1 MRKLR
6 WVGILALAPSLAVMP
21 SVAFAWPWSTD
32 MSNQISIKPQH
43 GPIGVRPFPEHSVP
57 VPSTKTS
64 KRVADL
70 VEAEKLVNPV
80 PASAASI
87 HNGQK
92 LFEIFCSACHN
103 YSGKGDAPV
112 GLKLSLRP
120 FDLTSDGVQKT
131 ISEGFIFGY
140 ITFGGAVMPSYAD
153 DLYPSERWDI
163 INFVRH
169 GLLQYSKDYLDKQA
183 KQAKPASGN
192 AK

>member
-1 MRKLR
+1 MKKMR
-6 WVGILALAPSLAVMP
+6 WVEILALASSLTLIPSM
-21 SVAFAWPWSTD
+21 AFAWPWSTD

-43 GPIGVRPFPEHSVP
+43 GPIGVSPFPARSVP

-64 KRVADL
+64 MRVADRD
-70 VEAEKLVNPV
+70 EAEKLANPV

-103 YSGKGDAPV
+103 FSGKGDGLV
-112 GLKLSLRP
+112 GMKLTLQP
-120 FDLTSDGVQKT
+120 FDLTSDGVQKD

-153 DLYPSERWDI
+153 DLSPNERWDV

-169 GLLQYSKDYLDKQA
+169 GLLQYSKDYLA
-183 KQAKPASGN
+183 KQAKSAHGG